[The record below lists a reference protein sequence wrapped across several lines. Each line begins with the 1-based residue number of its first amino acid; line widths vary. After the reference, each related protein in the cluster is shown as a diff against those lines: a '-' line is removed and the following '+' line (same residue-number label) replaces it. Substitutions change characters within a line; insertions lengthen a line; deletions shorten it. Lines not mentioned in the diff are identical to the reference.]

1 MWFKKRGIVLSTG
14 LLLLAVHVMLSGC
27 NKSSKS
33 SVRVFATPDDAA
45 NALITAANSGDRT
58 TAALAIFGPDSKDL
72 ISSGDSVQDKEA
84 IDAFV
89 ARYEVMHRW
98 RRMPDESQLLLVG
111 ADNFPFAIPLKRNG
125 EGKWFF
131 DTVAGRDEVLN
142 RRIGRNELAVI
153 EVCRALA
160 AAEGDYRSQLHDGT
174 KTKQY
179 ALKFISDPG
188 KHNGLYWQSAEGQP
202 QSPLGPLAAF
212 ATSEGYA
219 IKPGAH
225 VPFHG
230 YYFQMLNGQSS
241 KARSGANKYLV
252 DGKMVGGFAFVAY
265 PAEYGNSGIMTFMIN
280 QEGALLEKDLGK
292 TTTQTATAMT
302 EFDPDEGWSVDG
314 LSVGRDNPH
323 VVYLQK

>member
-14 LLLLAVHVMLSGC
+14 LLLLALHVMLVGC
-27 NKSSKS
+27 HKSSKA

-45 NALITAANSGDRT
+45 NALIAAAKSGDRT
-58 TAALAIFGPDSKDL
+58 AAALAIFGPDSKDL
-72 ISSGDSVQDKEA
+72 ISSGDPVQDKEA

-89 ARYEVMHRW
+89 AGYEVMHRW
-98 RRMPDESQLLLVG
+98 RRMPDDSQLLLVG
-111 ADNFPFAIPLKRNG
+111 ADNFPFAIPLKKNS
-125 EGKWFF
+125 EEKWFF

-153 EVCRALA
+153 EVCRAVA
-160 AAEGDYRSQLHDGT
+160 AAEGDYHSQLHDGA
-174 KTKQY
+174 KTRQY

-188 KHNGLYWQSAEGQP
+188 KHNGLYWQLAEGQA

-219 IKPGAH
+219 VKPDAH

-230 YYFQMLNGQSS
+230 YYFHMLNGQSS
-241 KARSGANKYLV
+241 KARSGASQYLV

-265 PAEYGNSGIMTFMIN
+265 PAEYGDSGIMTFMIN
-280 QEGALLEKDLGK
+280 QDGALLEKDLGK

-302 EFDPDEGWSVDG
+302 EFDPDEGW
-314 LSVGRDNPH
+314 N
-323 VVYLQK
+323 VVEQ

>member
-1 MWFKKRGIVLSTG
+1 MWFKKREIVLSTG
-14 LLLLAVHVMLSGC
+14 LLLLAVHVMLAGC

-33 SVRVFATPDDAA
+33 SIRVFATPDDAA
-45 NALITAANSGDRT
+45 YALIAAANSGDRT
-58 TAALAIFGPDSKDL
+58 AAALAIFGPDSKDL

-84 IDAFV
+84 IDAFI

-111 ADNFPFAIPLKRNG
+111 ADNFPFAILLKKNS

-153 EVCRALA
+153 EVCRAVA
-160 AAEGDYRSQLHDGT
+160 AAEVDYHSQPHDGAT
-174 KTKQY
+174 TKQY

-219 IKPGAH
+219 VKPDAH
-225 VPFHG
+225 VPFHS
-230 YYFQMLNGQSS
+230 YYFHMLNGQSS
-241 KARSGANKYLV
+241 KARSGASKYLV

-292 TTTQTATAMT
+292 TTAQTATAMT
-302 EFDPDEGWSVDG
+302 EFDPDDGWSV
-314 LSVGRDNPH
+314 VE
-323 VVYLQK
+323 Q

>member
-1 MWFKKRGIVLSTG
+1 M
-14 LLLLAVHVMLSGC
+14 LAGC

-33 SVRVFATPDDAA
+33 SVQMFATPDDAA
-45 NALITAANSGDRT
+45 NALIAAANSGDRT

-72 ISSGDSVQDKEA
+72 ITSSDPVQDKET
-84 IDAFV
+84 INSFV

-98 RRMPDESQLLLVG
+98 RRMPDDSQLLLVG
-111 ADNFPFAIPLKRNG
+111 ADNFPFAIPLKKTS

-131 DTVAGRDEVLN
+131 DTAAGRDEVLN

-153 EVCRALA
+153 EVCRAVA
-160 AAEGDYRSQLHDGT
+160 AAEGDYHSQLHDGA

-188 KHNGLYWQSAEGQP
+188 KHNGLYWESALGQP

-219 IKPGAH
+219 VKPDAH

-230 YYFQMLNGQSS
+230 YYFHMLNGQSS
-241 KARSGANKYLV
+241 SARSGALQYLV
-252 DGKMVGGFAFVAY
+252 DGKMVRGFAVAAY
-265 PAEYGNSGIMTFMIN
+265 PAEYGNSGIMTFITAVRLKIEQN
-280 QEGALLEKDLGK
+280 QL
-292 TTTQTATAMT
+292 
-302 EFDPDEGWSVDG
+302 
-314 LSVGRDNPH
+314 VG
-323 VVYLQK
+323 VL

>member
-14 LLLLAVHVMLSGC
+14 LLLLAVNVMLAGC

-45 NALITAANSGDRT
+45 NALIATANSGDRT
-58 TAALAIFGPDSKDL
+58 AAALAIFGPDSKDL

-111 ADNFPFAIPLKRNG
+111 ADNFPFAIPLKKNS

-153 EVCRALA
+153 EVC
-160 AAEGDYRSQLHDGT
+160 
-174 KTKQY
+174 
-179 ALKFISDPG
+179 
-188 KHNGLYWQSAEGQP
+188 
-202 QSPLGPLAAF
+202 
-212 ATSEGYA
+212 
-219 IKPGAH
+219 
-225 VPFHG
+225 
-230 YYFQMLNGQSS
+230 
-241 KARSGANKYLV
+241 
-252 DGKMVGGFAFVAY
+252 
-265 PAEYGNSGIMTFMIN
+265 
-280 QEGALLEKDLGK
+280 
-292 TTTQTATAMT
+292 
-302 EFDPDEGWSVDG
+302 
-314 LSVGRDNPH
+314 
-323 VVYLQK
+323 

>member
-14 LLLLAVHVMLSGC
+14 LLLLAVHVMLAGC

-45 NALITAANSGDRT
+45 NALIAAANSGDRT
-58 TAALAIFGPDSKDL
+58 AAALTIFGPDSKDL
-72 ISSGDSVQDKEA
+72 ITSSDPVQDKEA

-98 RRMPDESQLLLVG
+98 RRMPDDSQLLLVG

-160 AAEGDYRSQLHDGT
+160 AAEEDYRSQLPDGA

-219 IKPGAH
+219 VKPDAH
-225 VPFHG
+225 VPFHS
-230 YYFQMLNGQSS
+230 YYFHMLNGQSS

-265 PAEYGNSGIMTFMIN
+265 PAEYGNSGIVTFMIN

-292 TTTQTATAMT
+292 TTTQTAIAMT
-302 EFDPDEGWSVDG
+302 EFDPDEGWSVDD
-314 LSVGRDNPH
+314 LSAD
-323 VVYLQK
+323 